1 MDEIN
6 KNIDY
11 VVGKWLE
18 SSDNNYLTL
27 NNMIK
32 SKDYIWAL
40 FMGHLVLEKILKAI
54 FVKKL
59 NKHPLFTHDL
69 LLLATRSNLE
79 LSEEYIEWLDT
90 ITTFNINARYDNY
103 KQDFYKLCT
112 KEFTDTWINR
122 IEILRRWLMTQF

>member
-1 MDEIN
+1 
-6 KNIDY
+6 
-11 VVGKWLE
+11 
-18 SSDNNYLTL
+18 
-27 NNMIK
+27 
-32 SKDYIWAL
+32 
-40 FMGHLVLEKILKAI
+40 MGHLVLEKILKAI